1 MPQSPQ
7 ALEPQAKPHLPADRY
22 DWAIQMAN
30 AALKINPTT
39 TAPLKFGPRL
49 CACIRGHSGCPSL
62 KIRPGGKLAQYTLEK
77 ARAAKK

>member
-30 AALKINPTT
+30 AALKINPNDNR
-39 TAPLKFGPRL
+39 ALEIRAEALRMHPRPFGMPV
-49 CACIRGHSGCPSL
+49 P
-62 KIRPGGKLAQYTLEK
+62 KN
-77 ARAAKK
+77 